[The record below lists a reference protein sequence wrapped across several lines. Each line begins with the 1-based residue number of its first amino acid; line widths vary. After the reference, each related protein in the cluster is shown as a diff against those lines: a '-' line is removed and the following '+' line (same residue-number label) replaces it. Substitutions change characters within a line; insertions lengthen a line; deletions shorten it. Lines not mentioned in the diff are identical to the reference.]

1 MLRSI
6 KSHKFQ
12 EEISFYTEDIEWNE
26 NLGTMT
32 APGVGDRTGTEYDVI
47 LDETGKLICDFRPHN
62 T

>member
-1 MLRSI
+1 MLRTI

-26 NLGTMT
+26 NRGTMT
-32 APGVGDRTGTEYDVI
+32 APGVGDTTGDEYDVI
-47 LDETGKLICDFRPHN
+47 LDESGKVIRDFELHN